1 MSYPPPLFV
10 FRETFLGKADERN
23 WENRISIDNGRIIV
37 VNYGVVL
44 FCESSHFL
52 CNFEVRF
59 GVDGE
64 VNYVATGI

>member
-1 MSYPPPLFV
+1 M
-10 FRETFLGKADERN
+10 GKADERN